1 MGKNYNF
8 YIMFCIMHGLTPS
21 TADTEQYV
29 ALSASLTSML
39 MLRLAVHQY
48 AHSRLLAGQKQ
59 R

>member
-1 MGKNYNF
+1 
-8 YIMFCIMHGLTPS
+8 MHGLTPS